1 MKPSITVVG
10 PGAIGCMVGAALIE
24 SGHDVLFCA
33 RTTFSSVRLRSGGQE
48 LVDLPASVITDPA
61 AAGAPRDWLLVC
73 TKVHQTTSAAPWLS
87 ALVGP
92 STRVAVL
99 QNGVE
104 QEANVASLVPSG
116 TAIVPVVVRMPARRT
131 APGIVTFEGSSALT
145 TPDTESGRAFAALFE
160 GSRIEGVVT
169 SDFATEAYQK
179 LCLNAANGAIMA
191 LTERNL
197 DVMREP
203 RIQELVRALV
213 RECVAVGRAEGAKL
227 DDALADK
234 LAEQLATSPRAE
246 TRGNSMFY
254 DRMAGREMEWDARNG
269 VIVRL
274 GARHGIPTPVSMTLT
289 ALLSAVR
296 AHKLRD
302 DC

>member
-1 MKPSITVVG
+1 MKSSIAVVG
-10 PGAIGCMVGAALIE
+10 PGAIGCMTGAALME

-33 RTTFSSVRLRSGGQE
+33 RTAFSRVRLSSGDE
-48 LVDLPASVITDPA
+48 AVADLPAHVVTDPRA
-61 AAGAPRDWLLVC
+61 TGARDWVLVC
-73 TKVHQTTSAAPWLS
+73 TKVHQTPSAAGWLAS
-87 ALVGP
+87 TVGP

-104 QEANVASLVPSG
+104 QASNVAPFVPAG
-116 TAIVPVVVRMPARRT
+116 TTVVPVVVRLPSRRT
-131 APGIVTFEGSSALT
+131 DPGVVVFEGRGALVA
-145 TPDTESGRAFAALFE
+145 PDSEGGRAFAALFD
-160 GSRIEGVVT
+160 GSRIEGAVT

-197 DVMREP
+197 DVMRDS
-203 RIQELVRALV
+203 RIQDVVRALV
-213 RECVAVGRAEGAKL
+213 RECIAVGRAEGAKL
-227 DDALADK
+227 EDSLADK
-234 LAEQLATSPRAE
+234 LVQQLATSPRAE

-274 GARHGIPTPVSMTLT
+274 GARHGIETPVSMTLT

-296 AHKLRD
+296 PHKLRD